1 MDQDGVINILQRCI
15 RVGVVSQIDINNH
28 TVRVDFEE
36 DGATSYDLPVL
47 ALNTRLNKDYNLPDI
62 GEDVLCLFLPGG
74 QENGF
79 VIGSFFAGEV
89 TPPITNSNVRM
100 VKFSDDTKVKYNRE
114 SHDLDIE
121 IEGTHIHA
129 DREKVNV
136 TTVQEVNINTINANI
151 TTSGNITMQ
160 SGGDTS
166 ITAGGTI
173 SIQGATVNIN

>member
-47 ALNTRLNKDYNLPDI
+47 ALNTRQNKDYNLPDI

-121 IEGTHIHA
+121 IESTHIHA
-129 DREKVNV
+129 NRENV
-136 TTVQEVNINTINANI
+136 DITTPLQVNISSQSINVKA
-151 TTSGNITMQ
+151 SGSMNLF
-160 SGGDTS
+160 
-166 ITAGGTI
+166 AGGELKL
-173 SIQGATVNIN
+173 QGATINLN